1 LRPNQGQKRERHRR
15 RRLIGCSHSDYNER
29 FTTGHCGVTQ
39 WGGSPAVRAT
49 QDVIFSGGFRVGDRG
64 QVNILF
70 FIELTSMF
78 PSCWL
83 KRSRRNGTSNWAA
96 KLAPKIGFAVLLWF
110 SMESVWAQPGKPP
123 AAPAPVIVGS
133 VVSREVSEQQSFVG
147 SVSALRQV
155 VVGSAVEGRVGE
167 MLVNRGDK
175 VQGPV
180 DREATDGAKP
190 TREPGQVLAQL
201 ETRTLNLQIDA
212 AQTLLTLARD
222 AAAELGE
229 VLPREIELAE
239 AKLEE
244 ARARVSFSEKDLE
257 RQNRLKAQNGVV
269 SETEYEQAV
278 TQHQVNLQLA
288 AQSASDLARLRA
300 TRELRLR
307 QVESRIRTAEQE
319 IIRLEDLKT
328 KYTLRAPFNGYVI
341 NKLTEVGAWVRPGD
355 PIAEIVHLDS
365 LEFEFTVPQQYLG
378 DIQRSFESGASSLRA
393 RIEIEG
399 LSESIEGQVDTI
411 IPQADLRSRTLPVR
425 AKIRNVEQGGLPLL
439 RPGMIGRA
447 YLAFGKK
454 RAVLLV
460 KKDALVLGG
469 AKPVVFKLVQAGEK
483 KTVVP
488 VSVQAGTSLGSW
500 IEVTGELSA
509 GDQVVIQGN
518 ERLRPDQEV
527 GVLKTSEE
535 TPPAL

>member
-1 LRPNQGQKRERHRR
+1 MDSSCLPESSWLG
-15 RRLIGCSHSDYNER
+15 RLG
-29 FTTGHCGVTQ
+29 
-39 WGGSPAVRAT
+39 WAT
-49 QDVIFSGGFRVGDRG
+49 RLCV
-64 QVNILF
+64 
-70 FIELTSMF
+70 
-78 PSCWL
+78 
-83 KRSRRNGTSNWAA
+83 
-96 KLAPKIGFAVLLWF
+96 LAFA
-110 SMESVWAQPGKPP
+110 SVFADASWAQPGKPP
-123 AAPAPVIVGS
+123 AVPSPVIVGS

-167 MLVNRGDK
+167 MQVNRGDK
-175 VQGPV
+175 VRGPV
-180 DREATDGAKP
+180 ERVVAEGAEP
-190 TREPGQVLAQL
+190 SREPGQILAQL

-222 AAAELGE
+222 AAAELAE
-229 VLPREIELAE
+229 VLPKEIELAE

-244 ARARVSFSEKDLE
+244 ARARAGFSEKDLE
-257 RQNRLKAQNGVV
+257 RQNRLKSQTGVV

-288 AQSASDLARLRA
+288 AQSASELARLRA
-300 TRELRLR
+300 TKELRLR
-307 QVESRIRTAEQE
+307 QVESRIRAAEQE

-328 KYTLRAPFNGYVI
+328 KYTLRAPFDGYVI

-355 PIAEIVHLDS
+355 PIAEIVHLDQ
-365 LEFEFTVPQQYLG
+365 LEFEFAVPQQYLG
-378 DIQRSFESGASSLRA
+378 EIQRSFEAGASTLRA

-399 LSESIEGQVDTI
+399 LSESLEGQVDTI
-411 IPQADLRSRTLPVR
+411 VPQADLRSRTLPVR
-425 AKIRNVEQGGLPLL
+425 AKISNVERGGLPLL

-447 YLAFGKK
+447 YLAFGEK
-454 RAVLLV
+454 REVLLV
-460 KKDALVLGG
+460 QKDALVLGG

-483 KTVVP
+483 RTVVP
-488 VSVQAGTSLGSW
+488 VPVQAGTSLGSW
-500 IEVTGELSA
+500 IEVSGELKS

-527 GVLKTSEE
+527 GVMKTSEE

>member
-1 LRPNQGQKRERHRR
+1 MFPLRLLQSDRR
-15 RRLIGCSHSDYNER
+15 
-29 FTTGHCGVTQ
+29 
-39 WGGSPAVRAT
+39 VRASNSARAT
-49 QDVIFSGGFRVGDRG
+49 SYVLVFL
-64 QVNILF
+64 LF
-70 FIELTSMF
+70 
-78 PSCWL
+78 
-83 KRSRRNGTSNWAA
+83 A
-96 KLAPKIGFAVLLWF
+96 
-110 SMESVWAQPGKPP
+110 SVEVAWAQPGKPP
-123 AAPAPVIVGS
+123 AAPSPVVVGN

-175 VQGPV
+175 VHGPTEQAAAEGV
-180 DREATDGAKP
+180 P
-190 TREPGQVLAQL
+190 PQREPGQVLAQL

-222 AAAELGE
+222 AGAELGE
-229 VLPREIELAE
+229 ALPREIELAE

-244 ARARVSFSEKDLE
+244 TRARVSFSEKDLE
-257 RQNRLKAQNGVV
+257 RQNRLKSQTGVV

-288 AQSASDLARLRA
+288 AQSASELARLRA
-300 TRELRLR
+300 TKELRLR
-307 QVESRIRTAEQE
+307 QVESRIRGAEQE

-328 KYTLRAPFNGYVI
+328 KYTLRAPFDGYVI
-341 NKLTEVGAWVRPGD
+341 NKLTEVGAWVRAGD
-355 PIAEIVHLDS
+355 PIAEIVHLDN

-378 DIQRSFESGASSLRA
+378 DIQRSFEAGASSLRA

-399 LSESIEGQVDTI
+399 LSDSLEGDVDTI

-425 AKIRNVEQGGLPLL
+425 AKIKNVERGGLPLL

-447 YLAFGKK
+447 YIAFGQK
-454 RAVLLV
+454 REVLLV

-469 AKPVVFKLVQAGEK
+469 AKPVVFKLVQVGEK

-488 VSVQAGTSLGSW
+488 VPVQAGTSLGSW
-500 IEVTGELSA
+500 IEVSGELKA

-527 GVLKTSEE
+527 GIMKASDE